1 MRRPRRRSAR
11 AGQRRR
17 ARPGSAGLA
26 SKRGE
31 RTSSAL
37 AGHAALLLVLT
48 ALRVE
53 VVRRRTGLGDER
65 AGRAGR
71 LLLLGRHLTQRLDE
85 LVDARVARLVD
96 LELVAPGLYR
106 DRPVQAGERA
116 HQREVVAADLLGQR
130 LDIA

>member
-1 MRRPRRRSAR
+1 MRRPRRRSVR

-37 AGHAALLLVLT
+37 ARHAALLLLVLA

-53 VVRRRTGLGDER
+53 VVRGGTGLGDER

-71 LLLLGRHLTQRLDE
+71 LLLFGRHLAQRLDE
-85 LVDARVARLVD
+85 LVDAGIAGLVD
-96 LELVAPGLYR
+96 LELVTPGLYR
-106 DRPVQAGERA
+106 DRLVEGGERA
-116 HQREVVAADLLGQR
+116 HQREVVAADLL
-130 LDIA
+130 